1 MPRTFHTPFPSITKQ
16 LTALGERLR
25 EARLRRE
32 LTTVL
37 FAERLGVSRDTLSR
51 LEKGDPNIAIG
62 TYMKAL
68 RVLGLDQDIDQVA
81 KDDIVGRKLQDRALA
96 PHRNANGTVAKEAVA
111 RLRLARTATLKNE
124 KNTRERN
131 QETLSQLLKKRLKGE
146 GNGET

>member
-1 MPRTFHTPFPSITKQ
+1 MARTFHIPFSSITKQ

-32 LTTVL
+32 LTAVL

-68 RVLGLDQDIDQVA
+68 RALGLDQDIDQVA
-81 KDDIVGRKLQDRALA
+81 KDDIVGRKLQDRALS
-96 PHRNANGTVAKEAVA
+96 PRRNAYGTAAIEASA
-111 RLRLARTATLKNE
+111 RLRLARTATLKSE
-124 KNTRERN
+124 KSPRERN
-131 QETLSQLLKKRLKGE
+131 QEVLSQLLKERRKGKA
-146 GNGET
+146 NGEK

>member
-1 MPRTFHTPFPSITKQ
+1 MSRTFHPSFPSITKQ

-25 EARLRRE
+25 DARLRRK

-37 FAERLGVSRDTLSR
+37 FAERLGISRDTLNR

-81 KDDIVGRKLQDRALA
+81 KDDIIGRKLQDQAL
-96 PHRNANGTVAKEAVA
+96 PPRKKTQMDTVTIATSA
-111 RLRLARTATLKNE
+111 RLRLAKSATRENE
-124 KNTRERN
+124 NSRERN
-131 QETLSQLLKKRLKGE
+131 QEVLSRLLKGRRKGNA
-146 GNGET
+146 NGEQ